1 MLPEDFSAIKLKLA
15 SPEEILSWSHGEV
28 TKPETINYRTQRP
41 EKDGLFSERI
51 FGPTKDYQCYCGKY
65 KNIRYKGIVCDK
77 CGVEV
82 TRSSVRRERMGHIQ
96 LACPVAHIWYLKHIP
111 SPISLFLGVNQQ
123 QLERVVYYTAYI
135 ITKVNEDERKKVLE
149 ELKSEYESKKKNTP
163 KENLNVLE
171 TLYKHHVDE
180 IQGLYP
186 LKIISE
192 VEYFNLSKKFGHVF
206 EAGIGSEPIVNLL
219 KAIDLKK
226 KEKELIKEFKNK
238 KSDKKKI
245 LLQLKLVKSFIKNN
259 LRPEWMFL
267 TVIPVLPPDL
277 RPMVALDGG
286 RYATSDLND
295 LYRRVINRNNRLK
308 KLIEL
313 NAPEVIIR
321 NEKRMLQEAVDALI
335 DNNARKTQI
344 QSTAQKRPLK
354 SLSDILQGKQGRFRQ
369 NLLGKRV
376 DYSGRSVIV
385 VGPELRHFE
394 CGLPKVMALE
404 LFRPF
409 VVNKLLERGI
419 VFNIRSA
426 NRLIDQGPAEVW
438 AILEE
443 VIQNRYVL
451 LNRAPTLHRLGI
463 QAFKPVLIE
472 DLALRIPPMVCTAF
486 NADFD
491 GDQMAVHLPLTEEAQ
506 KEAREIMLSSLNFLK
521 PANGEPIVN
530 PTKDI
535 ILGCY
540 YLTKIF
546 DNLKGEGKVFADPE
560 EVILAYH
567 YKLIDLKTRIKI
579 RPYKDSYLKKSGD
592 VLVAEKYQ
600 NPNALIETSA
610 GQIIF
615 NDIFPKDFPFVAD
628 VVEKKFLS
636 KLTDYIISHYEPETA
651 INLLDKIK
659 EIGFHYATI
668 SGITWSMSDLMLP
681 KEKEQI
687 VNEARKEVDL
697 IEKQYNEG
705 LLSRQEKRVH
715 AIKAW
720 EKGLSA
726 IQKNINKVLPED
738 NPIFQIFDSGSRGS
752 WGQLMQMTAM
762 KGLVQNPKGEIIELP
777 ILSSYKEGLSVLEY
791 FIASHGARKGS
802 SDTALKTANAGYLTR
817 RLIDAT
823 QEVIIT
829 EEDCKTTRGITVY
842 RKDGAEF
849 GHRFS
854 VRLVGRTALEDIK
867 IGNKVIV
874 KANETITNEAAEAI
888 EKSDIE
894 AVKIRS
900 PITCKTLYGV
910 CAKCYGHDLA
920 YNKPASVGLPIGI
933 VAAQSIG
940 EPGTQLTL
948 RTFHTG
954 GVAGQDITHG
964 LPRIEELFEA
974 RTPKNKAT
982 ISEVDGVV
990 TKIEEQEKEIIIS
1003 IKAHPTKKAKDKKVK
1018 SRRTKTAEVHQYSIP
1033 KTKKILVKEGE
1044 EVKAGQKLCSGDI
1057 DPKEL
1062 LKVTDRETVER
1073 YILSEVQKI
1082 YVSEGVSINN
1092 KHLEIVIRQMFDKV
1106 KIKNPGDSNFIIGEV
1121 VSKSRFVEENNRLK
1135 AKGKKP
1141 AKAVQL
1147 FLGITRSALA
1157 SDSFL
1162 AAASFQE
1169 TTRVL
1174 VKAALE
1180 GKVDYLRGLKE
1191 NVIIGR
1197 LVPVGTGFRNRTEE
1211 IQKLKYKREKEEKKK

>member
-1 MLPEDFSAIKLKLA
+1 
-15 SPEEILSWSHGEV
+15 
-28 TKPETINYRTQRP
+28 
-41 EKDGLFSERI
+41 
-51 FGPTKDYQCYCGKY
+51 
-65 KNIRYKGIVCDK
+65 
-77 CGVEV
+77 
-82 TRSSVRRERMGHIQ
+82 
-96 LACPVAHIWYLKHIP
+96 
-111 SPISLFLGVNQQ
+111 
-123 QLERVVYYTAYI
+123 
-135 ITKVNEDERKKVLE
+135 
-149 ELKSEYESKKKNTP
+149 
-163 KENLNVLE
+163 
-171 TLYKHHVDE
+171 
-180 IQGLYP
+180 
-186 LKIISE
+186 
-192 VEYFNLSKKFGHVF
+192 
-206 EAGIGSEPIVNLL
+206 
-219 KAIDLKK
+219 
-226 KEKELIKEFKNK
+226 
-238 KSDKKKI
+238 
-245 LLQLKLVKSFIKNN
+245 
-259 LRPEWMFL
+259 
-267 TVIPVLPPDL
+267 
-277 RPMVALDGG
+277 
-286 RYATSDLND
+286 
-295 LYRRVINRNNRLK
+295 
-308 KLIEL
+308 
-313 NAPEVIIR
+313 
-321 NEKRMLQEAVDALI
+321 
-335 DNNARKTQI
+335 
-344 QSTAQKRPLK
+344 
-354 SLSDILQGKQGRFRQ
+354 
-369 NLLGKRV
+369 
-376 DYSGRSVIV
+376 
-385 VGPELRHFE
+385 
-394 CGLPKVMALE
+394 
-404 LFRPF
+404 
-409 VVNKLLERGI
+409 
-419 VFNIRSA
+419 
-426 NRLIDQGPAEVW
+426 
-438 AILEE
+438 
-443 VIQNRYVL
+443 
-451 LNRAPTLHRLGI
+451 
-463 QAFKPVLIE
+463 
-472 DLALRIPPMVCTAF
+472 
-486 NADFD
+486 
-491 GDQMAVHLPLTEEAQ
+491 
-506 KEAREIMLSSLNFLK
+506 
-521 PANGEPIVN
+521 
-530 PTKDI
+530 
-535 ILGCY
+535 
-540 YLTKIF
+540 
-546 DNLKGEGKVFADPE
+546 
-560 EVILAYH
+560 
-567 YKLIDLKTRIKI
+567 
-579 RPYKDSYLKKSGD
+579 
-592 VLVAEKYQ
+592 
-600 NPNALIETSA
+600 
-610 GQIIF
+610 
-615 NDIFPKDFPFVAD
+615 
-628 VVEKKFLS
+628 
-636 KLTDYIISHYEPETA
+636 
-651 INLLDKIK
+651 
-659 EIGFHYATI
+659 
-668 SGITWSMSDLMLP
+668 
-681 KEKEQI
+681 
-687 VNEARKEVDL
+687 
-697 IEKQYNEG
+697 
-705 LLSRQEKRVH
+705 
-715 AIKAW
+715 
-720 EKGLSA
+720 
-726 IQKNINKVLPED
+726 
-738 NPIFQIFDSGSRGS
+738 
-752 WGQLMQMTAM
+752 MQMTAM

-910 CAKCYGHDLA
+910 CTKCYGHDLA

-1018 SRRTKTAEVHQYSIP
+1018 SRKTKTAEVHQYSIP

-1044 EVKAGQKLCSGDI
+1044 KVKAGQKLCSGDI

>member
-15 SPEEILSWSHGEV
+15 SPEEILSWSKGEV

-82 TRSSVRRERMGHIQ
+82 TRASVRRERMGHIQ

-111 SPISLFLGVNQQ
+111 SPIALFLGVNQQ

-135 ITKVNEDERKKVLE
+135 ITKINEDERKKVLE

-163 KENLNVLE
+163 KDKLNVLE

-180 IQGLYP
+180 IQSLYP

-219 KAIDLKK
+219 KSIDLKK

-245 LLQLKLVKSFIKNN
+245 LLQLKLIKSFIKNN

-335 DNNARKTQI
+335 DNSARKTQI
-344 QSTAQKRPLK
+344 QSSAQKRPLK

-409 VVNKLLERGI
+409 VVNKLLERGV

-506 KEAREIMLSSLNFLK
+506 KEAREIMLSSSNFLK

-540 YLTKIF
+540 YLTKTF
-546 DNLKGEGKVFADPE
+546 SNLKGEGKVFANPE

-567 YKLIDLKTRIKI
+567 YKIIDLKAKIKI
-579 RPYKDSYLKKSGD
+579 RPYKEFYFKKEGD
-592 VLVAEKYQ
+592 VLVHKNILEKEKRPDGRKLDEIRPLYCAVGILPRVHGSGLFIRGTTQALSTVTLAAPSHGLTVETMEESDIKRFIHHYNFPPYSVGEVSSMRSPGRREIGHGALAEKSLLPIIPKKEDFPYAIRIVSEILSS
-600 NPNALIETSA
+600 NGSSSMASVCGSSLALMDAGVPIKTPAAGIAMGLMMEDENHYKILTDIQGPEDHYGDMDFKVAGTKNGITGVQMDVKIKGITLKIFEETLLQAKKARLEILKKIEEVIAQPRPTLSPYA
-610 GQIIF
+610 PKIFTIQIDPDKIRDVIGSGGKTINDIIKKTGVEIDIEEDGQIFITAPTEEAGKEAIQIIQNITHEF
-615 NDIFPKDFPFVAD
+615 KEGEIVTGKVSRILDFG
-628 VVEKKFLS
+628 
-636 KLTDYIISHYEPETA
+636 A
-651 INLLDKIK
+651 I
-659 EIGFHYATI
+659 
-668 SGITWSMSDLMLP
+668 
-681 KEKEQI
+681 
-687 VNEARKEVDL
+687 VDL
-697 IEKQYNEG
+697 GFNREG
-705 LLSRQEKRVH
+705 LLHISEIANRR
-715 AIKAW
+715 
-720 EKGLSA
+720 
-726 IQKNINKVLPED
+726 INKVGDEVKV
-738 NPIFQIFDSGSRGS
+738 
-752 WGQLMQMTAM
+752 GQ
-762 KGLVQNPKGEIIELP
+762 
-777 ILSSYKEGLSVLEY
+777 VL
-791 FIASHGARKGS
+791 
-802 SDTALKTANAGYLTR
+802 TLK
-817 RLIDAT
+817 I
-823 QEVIIT
+823 
-829 EEDCKTTRGITVY
+829 
-842 RKDGAEF
+842 
-849 GHRFS
+849 
-854 VRLVGRTALEDIK
+854 IK
-867 IGNKVIV
+867 IDENGRIALSL
-874 KANETITNEAAEAI
+874 KALH
-888 EKSDIE
+888 
-894 AVKIRS
+894 
-900 PITCKTLYGV
+900 P
-910 CAKCYGHDLA
+910 
-920 YNKPASVGLPIGI
+920 
-933 VAAQSIG
+933 
-940 EPGTQLTL
+940 
-948 RTFHTG
+948 
-954 GVAGQDITHG
+954 
-964 LPRIEELFEA
+964 EEGSQ
-974 RTPKNKAT
+974 KNKKQV
-982 ISEVDGVV
+982 S
-990 TKIEEQEKEIIIS
+990 Q
-1003 IKAHPTKKAKDKKVK
+1003 
-1018 SRRTKTAEVHQYSIP
+1018 KTF
-1033 KTKKILVKEGE
+1033 K
-1044 EVKAGQKLCSGDI
+1044 QK
-1057 DPKEL
+1057 
-1062 LKVTDRETVER
+1062 R
-1073 YILSEVQKI
+1073 
-1082 YVSEGVSINN
+1082 
-1092 KHLEIVIRQMFDKV
+1092 
-1106 KIKNPGDSNFIIGEV
+1106 
-1121 VSKSRFVEENNRLK
+1121 
-1135 AKGKKP
+1135 
-1141 AKAVQL
+1141 
-1147 FLGITRSALA
+1147 
-1157 SDSFL
+1157 
-1162 AAASFQE
+1162 
-1169 TTRVL
+1169 
-1174 VKAALE
+1174 
-1180 GKVDYLRGLKE
+1180 
-1191 NVIIGR
+1191 
-1197 LVPVGTGFRNRTEE
+1197 
-1211 IQKLKYKREKEEKKK
+1211 